1 MTMTEAPC
9 PAREDQKLITL
20 ARAARARIGAPTGA
34 AVRDETGRSYTG
46 ADVALPSLRLTA
58 GTGPRHGGGLRRPR
72 GRRRGRRG
80 AGSTDVAVVREVG
93 GAGVTIWL
101 ADGAGTVTAM
111 VST

>member
-1 MTMTEAPC
+1 MTEAPL
-9 PAREDQKLITL
+9 PGAEDQKLITL

-46 ADVALPSLRLTA
+46 AEVALPSLRLTA
-58 GTGPRHGGGLRRPR
+58 LELALATAVASGAR
-72 GRRRGRRG
+72 GVEG
-80 AGSTDVAVVREVG
+80 AAVVGASSTDVAVVREVG
-93 GAGVTIWL
+93 GAGVTVWL